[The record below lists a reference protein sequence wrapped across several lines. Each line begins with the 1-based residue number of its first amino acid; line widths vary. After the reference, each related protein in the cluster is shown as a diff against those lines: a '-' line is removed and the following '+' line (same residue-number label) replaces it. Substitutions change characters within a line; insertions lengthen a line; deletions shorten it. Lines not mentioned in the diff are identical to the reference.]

1 MIKTSL
7 LALITSFVMCG
18 CTETKERD
26 SKVSASDMKCGSGK
40 CGANMFDG
48 NAALIKK
55 KKNILS
61 QMQEKDS
68 RKECVIQAETT
79 RSLYDCVRDPL
90 TGKLSITDTDQAAPM
105 KCGAQKC
112 GSKM

>member
-1 MIKTSL
+1 MNG
-7 LALITSFVMCG
+7 CG
-18 CTETKERD
+18 ETAERD
-26 SKVSASDMKCGSGK
+26 SQRSASDMKCGSGK

-48 NAALIKK
+48 NAALIQK

-79 RSLYDCVRDPL
+79 RTLYDCVRNPS
-90 TGKLSITDTDQAAPM
+90 TGKLTVTDKDKEAPM